1 MMKLITF
8 EGIEGVGKSTQIQ
21 MLNDHIIQQ
30 GKTSSIIREPG
41 STAFGEEVRNLLL
54 NTDFNISPEAELLLM
69 FASRAELV
77 KTSLL
82 NPQTDFILC
91 DRFYDAS
98 IAYQGYGRGLSLDFI
113 DSLINNI
120 NCPIPDLTFLLDLDP
135 LEGFNRKSEDKMDR
149 IESAGIDF
157 FTRVRNGY
165 LQQASKNTSRI
176 KVIDASNDI
185 SSISDQILSYFNNI
199 R

>member
-21 MLNDHIIQQ
+21 MLNDYIIQQ

-54 NTDFNISPEAELLLM
+54 NTNFNISSEAELLLM

>member
-21 MLNDHIIQQ
+21 MLNDHIVES
-30 GKTSSIIREPG
+30 GFTSSIIREPG
-41 STAFGEEVRNLLL
+41 STPFGEDVRNLLL
-54 NTDFNISPEAELLLM
+54 NSDHDISAEAELLLM

-77 KTSLL
+77 RTSL
-82 NPQTDFILC
+82 QESDTDYILC

-98 IAYQGYGRGLSLDFI
+98 IAYQGYGRGLDLD
-113 DSLINNI
+113 LINQLIINI
-120 NCPIPDLTFLLDLDP
+120 KCPLPDLTILLDLEP
-135 LEGFNRKSEDKMDR
+135 QKGFERKAEDKMDR

-165 LQQASKNTSRI
+165 LTQAKQNTKRI
-176 KVIDASNDI
+176 KVIDASQDI
-185 SSISDQILSYFNNI
+185 TSISNEILLHFNSLP
-199 R
+199 

>member
-1 MMKLITF
+1 
-8 EGIEGVGKSTQIQ
+8 
-21 MLNDHIIQQ
+21 
-30 GKTSSIIREPG
+30 
-41 STAFGEEVRNLLL
+41 
-54 NTDFNISPEAELLLM
+54 
-69 FASRAELV
+69 LV

-165 LQQASKNTSRI
+165 LQQASTNTSRI